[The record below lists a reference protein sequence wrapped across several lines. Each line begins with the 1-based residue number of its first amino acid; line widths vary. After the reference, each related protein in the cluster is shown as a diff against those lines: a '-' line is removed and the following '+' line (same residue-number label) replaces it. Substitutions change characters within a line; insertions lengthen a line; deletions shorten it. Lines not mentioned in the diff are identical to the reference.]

1 MIYPSSQLV
10 PMTRLEDV
18 LAGIDHLE
26 PFPRTAVRVL
36 ELALGDAASSEIV
49 AVIEQD
55 PGLTGKVLGLA
66 NSASS
71 GAKVEIESV
80 FAATNRL
87 GIKAVANLALTS
99 GASSVF
105 QGYGSATSRSNESL
119 WIECLYTACFARR
132 LAKDDGRVDHE
143 LAYTVGLLQN
153 IGHIVLDR
161 FLEEEREQIAE
172 LLEGGRDLLAAER
185 AALGFD
191 HAQCGALIVRRW
203 GFPRRLVRGIQF
215 HHSPASAGE
224 EALSCTITGLAEELA
239 LQLLAGHDG
248 RPAYLAPR
256 GGRDL
261 ARPAEEALEEL
272 EGLVTQ
278 DIADLSDQ

>member
-1 MIYPSSQLV
+1 
-10 PMTRLEDV
+10 MTRLEDV
-18 LAGIDHLE
+18 LAGIDRLE

-55 PGLTGKVLGLA
+55 PVLTGKVLNLA

-87 GIKAVANLALTS
+87 GTKAVANLALTS

-105 QGYGSATSRSNESL
+105 HGYGSATTRSNESL
-119 WIECLYTACFARR
+119 WMECLYTACFARR
-132 LAKDDGRVDHE
+132 IARDDGRVDHE
-143 LAYTVGLLQN
+143 LAYTVGLMQN

-161 FLEEEREQIAE
+161 FLDEERSQIAE
-172 LLEGGRDLLAAER
+172 LIEGGRDLLAAER

-215 HHSPASAGE
+215 HHSPNSAGDE
-224 EALSCTITGLAEELA
+224 GLLCTITGLAEELA

-248 RPAYLAPR
+248 RPAYIASHR
-256 GGRDL
+256 SEDIV
-261 ARPAEEALEEL
+261 RPAEEALAEL
-272 EGLVTQ
+272 EALVTQ
-278 DIADLSDQ
+278 DIADLNE